1 MCRAVSSTVAEMSAA
16 SPDDSTNSLDN
27 SLFLRACRR
36 QPVERT
42 PIWMMR
48 QAGRYLPSYR
58 AVRAKASFLEMCR
71 TPELSCEV
79 TLQPI
84 DQLGFDAAILFSDI
98 LITLPAMGMEVAF
111 PEAGPKIAAPARTAA
126 AVHALRVP
134 DPEAELG
141 YVMEAVRQ
149 IRKGLAGRVPLIGFA
164 GAPFTMATYAVEG
177 GGSKDYAHT
186 KKMLFGDPATAHEL
200 LDKLARTCAVFL
212 EAQVAAGAQAV
223 QIFDS
228 WAGILSPR
236 DFREYALRH
245 AKTAITLLRESK
257 TFRDRNVPIIYFANG
272 CAPYLADYA
281 SSGADVLGVDWRI
294 DIGTVRRG
302 VGDGVA
308 LQGNLDPGALH
319 CSPEEIRSRVHDIL
333 KQAGPIGHI
342 FNLGHGVTPETNPDH
357 VRAMVAAVKEYR
369 HA

>member
-1 MCRAVSSTVAEMSAA
+1 V
-16 SPDDSTNSLDN
+16 
-27 SLFLRACRR
+27 
-36 QPVERT
+36 
-42 PIWMMR
+42 WMMR

-58 AVRAKASFLEMCR
+58 AVRSKASFLEMCR
-71 TPELSCEV
+71 TPELACEV

-98 LITLPAMGMEVAF
+98 LITLPPMGLEVAF
-111 PEAGPKIAAPARTAA
+111 PESGPKILTPVRTSAAID
-126 AVHALRVP
+126 ALGVP
-134 DPEAELG
+134 DPEQELG

-149 IRKGLAGRVPLIGFA
+149 IRRGLADRVPLIGFA

-186 KKMLFGDPATAHEL
+186 KALLFGDTGHAHQL
-200 LDKLARTCAVFL
+200 LDKLARTCAVYL

-228 WAGILSPR
+228 WAGILSPA
-236 DFREYALRH
+236 DFREFALRH
-245 AKTAITLLRESK
+245 AKTAITMLRESP
-257 TFRDRNVPIIYFANG
+257 TFRASPVPIIYFVNG

-294 DIGTVRRG
+294 DIGTVRKA

-308 LQGNLDPGALH
+308 LQGNLDPGALY
-319 CSPEEIRSRVHDIL
+319 CSPEEIRRRVFEVL
-333 KQAGPIGHI
+333 RQAGPIGHI
-342 FNLGHGVTPETNPDH
+342 FNLGHGVTPETPPDH
-357 VRAMVAAVKEYR
+357 VKAMVAAVKEYR
-369 HA
+369 HS

>member
-1 MCRAVSSTVAEMSAA
+1 MTEH
-16 SPDDSTNSLDN
+16 
-27 SLFLRACRR
+27 LFLRACKR

-58 AVRAKASFLEMCR
+58 AVRSKASFLEMCR

-98 LITLPAMGMEVAF
+98 LITLPAMGVEVTF
-111 PEAGPKIAAPARTAA
+111 PEAGPKIGTPVRTAA
-126 AVHALRVP
+126 AVEALKVP
-134 DPEAELG
+134 DPELELG
-141 YVMEAVRQ
+141 YVLDAVRL
-149 IRKGLAGRVPLIGFA
+149 IRKGLADRVPLIGFA

-177 GGSKDYAHT
+177 GGSKDYAKT
-186 KKMLFGDPATAHEL
+186 KAMLFGDPASAHKL
-200 LDKLARTCAVFL
+200 LDKLAQTCASFL

-228 WAGILSPR
+228 WAGVLSPA

-245 AKTAITLLRESK
+245 ARAVIDRLRASK
-257 TFRDRNVPIIYFANG
+257 VMDGVPIIYFANG

-281 SSGADVLGVDWRI
+281 KSGADVLGVDWRI
-294 DIGTVRRG
+294 DIGTVRKG

-308 LQGNLDPGALH
+308 LQGNLDPGALF
-319 CSPEEIRSRVHDIL
+319 CTPEEIRRRVHEIL
-333 KQAGPIGHI
+333 RQAGPIGHI
-342 FNLGHGVTPETNPDH
+342 FNLGHGVTPETNPEH
-357 VRAMVAAVKEYR
+357 VRAMVEAVKEYR